1 MEYIIK
7 NNGAL
12 SGNIQISGAKN
23 SALGLIAATLLTNE
37 EVVLTNVP
45 NFSDIDNMIE
55 AISLIGGKCKKEKN
69 TLIIKNENINV
80 ENPINYDC
88 VRKIRASYYLL
99 GSLLGKYHKGIVALP
114 GGCPIGTRPINLHLK
129 GFETLGAKASLEDG
143 NITVT
148 ADKLTGRFIYLD
160 FPSVGATINIIFAA
174 VLAEGETRIL
184 NAAKEPHVID
194 IVNMLVKMGAK
205 INGAGTDQI
214 KITGVKALHGTVHE
228 VIPDQIEAGT
238 FMIAAAMTRGDI
250 TLENV
255 VSKHL
260 MSISSKLIEM
270 GVKIEEDET
279 KIRITNN
286 KRLKS
291 SIVKTAPYPGFPTDL
306 QPQIAMALALAEGDS
321 IVEEKIFENRFV
333 YADEVARMG
342 AKMRIQ
348 KSVNC
353 ITGINQF
360 KGATVVAPDLR
371 AGAALTLAGLCADRK
386 TIIKNAQIINRGYED
401 FTKKLNSLGANIQ
414 ILQ

>member
-12 SGNIQISGAKN
+12 SGNIQVSGAKN

-45 NFSDIDNMIE
+45 NVSDIDNMIE

-143 NITVT
+143 NIIVT

-160 FPSVGATINIIFAA
+160 FPSVGATINIILAA

-342 AKMRIQ
+342 AKMKIQ

-386 TIIKNAQIINRGYED
+386 TTIKNAQIINRGYED
-401 FTKKLNSLGANIQ
+401 FTEKLNSIGANIQ
-414 ILQ
+414 ISQ

>member
-45 NFSDIDNMIE
+45 NVSDIDNMIE

-80 ENPINYDC
+80 ENPINYNC

-148 ADKLTGRFIYLD
+148 ADKLTGKFIYLD
-160 FPSVGATINIIFAA
+160 FPSVGATINIILAA
-174 VLAEGETRIL
+174 VLAEGETKIL

-270 GVKIEEDET
+270 GVKIEENET

-360 KGATVVAPDLR
+360 KGATVIAPDLR

-386 TIIKNAQIINRGYED
+386 TIIKNAQIINRGYEN
-401 FTKKLNSLGANIQ
+401 FTDKLNSIGANIQ
-414 ILQ
+414 IK

>member
-45 NFSDIDNMIE
+45 NVSDIDNMIE

-129 GFETLGAKASLEDG
+129 GIETLGAKASLEDG

>member
-45 NFSDIDNMIE
+45 NVSDIDNMIE